1 MDAKKKVVIGLSALG
16 AVAMLPGVA
25 VGQQQTPSASE
36 TVALDSILSGA
47 TITLRVDGMVC
58 PFCAYG
64 LEKRLRKIAA
74 VDSVIV
80 RVSDG
85 MVQIRE
91 RGEQRVSNASLQ
103 EAVTRAGFTL
113 KDIQRIGSK

>member
-36 TVALDSILSGA
+36 TVALDSILLGA